1 MILTGKKINDEVNK
15 DKIVINPFCKT
26 QLSTNSYDIRL
37 GEKYIK
43 YENGVIDPR
52 KPIKYSTHNIPKT
65 GLHLKAGEF
74 ILGESKEIIGSKYY
88 VPMLHAKSGT
98 ARSGLFVHVTADLI
112 DIGSVGKITFQ
123 LFPILPIIIYPNML
137 IAQMSFWMP
146 DGEIELYNGKYQ
158 HSSGPIPS
166 KTYLD
171 YVET

>member
-1 MILTGKKINDEVNK
+1 MILTGNKISDEVNK
-15 DKIVINPFCKT
+15 GNIVIMPFYKT

-43 YENGVIDPR
+43 YEDGVINPK
-52 KPIKYSTHNIPKT
+52 KPARYSTHNIPKM
-65 GLHLKAGEF
+65 GLNLKPGNF
-74 ILGESKEIIGSKYY
+74 ILGESKEVIGSEHY

-123 LFPILPIIIYPNML
+123 LFATLPVTVYPDML
-137 IAQMSFWMP
+137 IGQMSFWVP

-158 HSSGPIPS
+158 HSSGPMPS
-166 KTYLD
+166 KTFLD
-171 YVET
+171 YA